1 MTPKAIIAVL
11 ADFPISWI
19 DSSFPKEGWHVPT
32 WLYNLKLIFEKL
44 NLYQVH
50 WITFSKLVTKK
61 KVIKNNGQFFHILP
75 RGSIKISQATFYIYK
90 RLQISQEIDSINPD
104 IVHAWGT
111 EVEYAICASYLKR
124 KKILSVQGILT
135 ALEQRTKINSF
146 EKRQIPFEKKALQRF
161 DLLTSES
168 PWGIARIKELVPLA
182 HIEHWEYAP
191 HPSFYEI
198 KRTPSD
204 KPTCLMAG
212 TDTPVKNVDA
222 AIKVFSSPE
231 LSHVTVYLAGVNPA
245 HHPGLPPN
253 ILALGGIDRNAMQ
266 KLLAS
271 SWCLLHPS
279 FADSS
284 PNIVKE
290 ARIIGLPCIV
300 SSESGGTQYVKENK
314 SGYIVSPHDIQAM
327 IDSIKKVTID
337 KQTSLDMGTFDQE
350 RCRQLLSLDTMM
362 EKIAQIYFNIL
373 NSD

>member
-1 MTPKAIIAVL
+1 MTQKAIIAVL
-11 ADFPISWI
+11 ADFPASWA
-19 DSSFPKEGWHVPT
+19 DSSFPQQGWHVPT

-44 NLYQVH
+44 NLYEVH

-61 KVIKNNGQFFHILP
+61 KIIENNGQFFHILP

-124 KKILSVQGILT
+124 KKILSVQGLLT
-135 ALEQRTKINSF
+135 AYAQRAKISSF

-168 PWGIARIKELVPLA
+168 PWGIARIKELAPSA

-198 KRTPSD
+198 RRNLSD

-231 LSHVTVYLAGVNPA
+231 LSHVTLYLAGVNPSRY
-245 HHPGLPPN
+245 PGLPPN
-253 ILALGGIDRNAMQ
+253 IFALGGIDRNAMQ

-279 FADSS
+279 FADTS

-290 ARIIGLPCIV
+290 ARVAGIPCIV
-300 SSESGGTQYVKENK
+300 STECGGTQYVKHEQ
-314 SGYIVSPHDIQAM
+314 SGFIVSPRDIQG
-327 IDSIKKVTID
+327 IIKSVLKITKD
-337 KQTSLDMGTFDQE
+337 RETSLAMGAVDQE
-350 RCRQLLSLDTMM
+350 RCRKLLSPETMNQSLIRIYNSILG
-362 EKIAQIYFNIL
+362 IA
-373 NSD
+373 